1 LKTKKK
7 LSQISIRLGPNPA
20 SPFSFPPLCHWSPGS
35 ARQRRWRSCRHL
47 LRAARCFA
55 APLAYGRQPDAAHPS
70 LVIPKHSTPVL
81 LRPVLHRLEP
91 LSFPVRL
98 ESGRRRASR
107 PATLPGQ
114 GHELDELQRRT
125 PTTHCPSM
133 FSSPASPS
141 SPSLSLPLPFS
152 DSRAM
157 LQRNERR
164 ALAALTPPRC
174 RPRHLAA
181 SLEAK
186 DDELARAFN
195 PRDKRFGARRQA
207 ELLTMSST
215 SAAQP
220 LLLSPSAE
228 CATQLTHMHA
238 HANNSIASSQPPAP
252 ALSLF
257 LQVSKSKQQSSLAQ
271 PQLMH
276 EPATLLSS
284 LFYPLH
290 EATNEL
296 ARQSRC
302 DRTPTMPSCC
312 ILLHKPGH
320 RACHG
325 QRPNLCAVLT

>member
-1 LKTKKK
+1 MFLNKFGLSLNLFLKGK
-7 LSQISIRLGPNPA
+7 SSPRLGPKPSRPA
-20 SPFSFPPLCHWSPGS
+20 LPHSPFGRHLSSFP
-35 ARQRRWRSCRHL
+35 RR
-47 LRAARCFA
+47 
-55 APLAYGRQPDAAHPS
+55 PAHPS
-70 LVIPKHSTPVL
+70 PHVSAAAGDVVL
-81 LRPVLHRLEP
+81 ISSAP
-91 LSFPVRL
+91 
-98 ESGRRRASR
+98 RAGCLNS
-107 PATLPGQ
+107 
-114 GHELDELQRRT
+114 
-125 PTTHCPSM
+125 
-133 FSSPASPS
+133 ASLPS
-141 SPSLSLPLPFS
+141 SPPI
-152 DSRAM
+152 
-157 LQRNERR
+157 
-164 ALAALTPPRC
+164 
-174 RPRHLAA
+174 AA

-207 ELLTMSST
+207 ERLTMSST

-284 LFYPLH
+284 LFYPVH

>member
-1 LKTKKK
+1 MG
-7 LSQISIRLGPNPA
+7 QNPA
-20 SPFSFPPLCHWSPGS
+20 GPPCRTARSAATSPPSRGALLTRAHTSAPP
-35 ARQRRWRSCRHL
+35 A
-47 LRAARCFA
+47 
-55 APLAYGRQPDAAHPS
+55 
-70 LVIPKHSTPVL
+70 ST
-81 LRPVLHRLEP
+81 
-91 LSFPVRL
+91 S
-98 ESGRRRASR
+98 S
-107 PATLPGQ
+107 
-114 GHELDELQRRT
+114 
-125 PTTHCPSM
+125 
-133 FSSPASPS
+133 SSPP
-141 SPSLSLPLPFS
+141 
-152 DSRAM
+152 
-157 LQRNERR
+157 RR

-174 RPRHLAA
+174 RRRHLAA

-284 LFYPLH
+284 LFYPVH